1 MQVQVFRPNK
11 KGVSN
16 LVTLSLL
23 QGKYTVE
30 LKYIE
35 DMYDKSVQ
43 IPIRFVKENV
53 ANNLLTL
60 PPFTS
65 CNRPKHTDRIR
76 VTNSFIKLNFIK
88 TKVLPQFFF
97 LSMFDW
103 ANVRVSTVQCTL

>member
-1 MQVQVFRPNK
+1 M
-11 KGVSN
+11 
-16 LVTLSLL
+16 TLSLL

-65 CNRPKHTDRIR
+65 CNRPKHTDKGD
-76 VTNSFIKLNFIK
+76 KLFY
-88 TKVLPQFFF
+88 KVKFYQ
-97 LSMFDW
+97 
-103 ANVRVSTVQCTL
+103 N

>member
-1 MQVQVFRPNK
+1 M
-11 KGVSN
+11 
-16 LVTLSLL
+16 
-23 QGKYTVE
+23 E

-97 LSMFDW
+97 YQCSNGWDR
-103 ANVRVSTVQCTL
+103 RVCDPCEGRQPTASAEGGRGRGGSRVNSSRS